1 MVIISGHSLSTILSV
16 AGDLP
21 LAQIAHAQALTNGL
35 LYSHPLFVSKLITTY
50 SRLGVPS
57 LSRLVFDSSP
67 LHLLSSPS
75 LWNSLLA
82 ACIHNFLFLH
92 PFPLFRRM
100 CLHAPPDGFTLSI
113 LAKASAS
120 VSDLRTGSSIHSLII
135 RLGLDSD
142 TVVLNSLM
150 DFYFKNRCLFYA
162 RRVFDEMTVRSV
174 ASWNALISECVSW
187 GDALGKEEVWKL
199 VKLMQID
206 GLKPD
211 GFTVSVVLPHCG
223 GYPLGKE
230 IHGFIVRNNLDL
242 GSDFHVRSCL
252 IGMYSRVGRVD
263 IGRRIFDRMTAK
275 NVVAWTSMIGG
286 YVDNGVFE
294 EAILLFRRMQLNGEM
309 VPNKVTLV
317 SVLPAVGSVASLMEG
332 KQIHGFS
339 IRTFSN
345 SETSFNNALIDMY
358 SKCGS
363 LENARRVFDDISW
376 HKDVISWSSM
386 VSCYGIHGRG
396 GEALDL
402 LDEMCRY
409 GIKLDH
415 ITSVGILSACVRSG
429 LVSEGIKIYDSIVT
443 NHGVC
448 PTIEICSCVVNLLG
462 RAGLLNQAL
471 DFIRLMPLAPGPSVW
486 GALFDASVVHNNFK
500 MQDLAFRFLVQLEPE
515 NASNFVSLSNLHA
528 SSGRWDSVA
537 ELRTRMKKKGIRKMP
552 GCSWINVNDEVH
564 SFCVADKSHKYTDII
579 YTVLDSLL
587 MTMKGEIDV
596 PTRNASLRNGQ
607 MWTRWCSHLYSF
619 PKRRFRTCA
628 NERVATL
635 SALCESSKRRET
647 IWLMQLSIPFE
658 GWFPTSRTPLLT
670 RHSCLLYVAENCWAT
685 SSSFT
690 SLQIRHYLGCL
701 IQLRKLCLKFL
712 ARSPKKQA
720 VTPTCMTVC
729 SGHSTC
735 GHCDHFTSS
744 RMLSCLAEHYL
755 CSH

>member
-1 MVIISGHSLSTILSV
+1 M
-16 AGDLP
+16 
-21 LAQIAHAQALTNGL
+21 
-35 LYSHPLFVSKLITTY
+35 
-50 SRLGVPS
+50 R
-57 LSRLVFDSSP
+57 
-67 LHLLSSPS
+67 
-75 LWNSLLA
+75 
-82 ACIHNFLFLH
+82 
-92 PFPLFRRM
+92 
-100 CLHAPPDGFTLSI
+100 LHAPPDGFTLSI
-113 LAKASAS
+113 LAKAFAA
-120 VSDLRTGSSIHSLII
+120 VSELRTGSLIHSLII

-150 DFYFKNRCLFYA
+150 VLYFKNRCFFYA
-162 RRVFDEMTVRSV
+162 RKVFDEMPVRSV

-187 GDALGKEEVWKL
+187 GNALGNEEVWKL

-223 GYPLGKE
+223 KYLRGRE
-230 IHGFIVRNNLDL
+230 IHGFIVRSDLDS
-242 GSDFHVRSCL
+242 GPDFHVRSCL

-263 IGRRIFDRMTAK
+263 IGRRVFDRMTAK

-286 YVDNGVFE
+286 YVENGVFE
-294 EAILLFRRMQLNGEM
+294 EAILLFRKMLLNRGM

-317 SVLPAVGSVASLMEG
+317 SVLPAVGSIASLMEG

-339 IRTFSN
+339 IRTFST

-363 LENARRVFDDISW
+363 LESARRVFDDISW
-376 HKDVISWSSM
+376 DKDPISWSSM
-386 VSCYGIHGRG
+386 ISCYGIHGKG

-429 LVSEGIKIYDSIVT
+429 LVNEGIKIYDSIVT

-448 PTIEICSCVVNLLG
+448 PTIEICSCVVNMLG

-471 DFIRLMPLAPGPSVW
+471 DFIRSMPLAPGPGVW
-486 GALFDASVVHNNFK
+486 GALFDASVVHNNFE

-564 SFCVADKSHKYTDII
+564 SFYVADKSHKYTDII
-579 YTVLDSLL
+579 HTVLDSLFL
-587 MTMKGEIDV
+587 TMKGETDV
-596 PTRNASLRNGQ
+596 PG
-607 MWTRWCSHLYSF
+607 
-619 PKRRFRTCA
+619 
-628 NERVATL
+628 
-635 SALCESSKRRET
+635 
-647 IWLMQLSIPFE
+647 
-658 GWFPTSRTPLLT
+658 
-670 RHSCLLYVAENCWAT
+670 
-685 SSSFT
+685 
-690 SLQIRHYLGCL
+690 LGCM
-701 IQLRKLCLKFL
+701 K
-712 ARSPKKQA
+712 
-720 VTPTCMTVC
+720 
-729 SGHSTC
+729 
-735 GHCDHFTSS
+735 
-744 RMLSCLAEHYL
+744 
-755 CSH
+755 